1 MSLHSSLW
9 LFQSVYAVG
18 LATWLTIAVIDNLRG
33 FRELVHVVG
42 ITMSMA
48 PLKRSPV
55 IHSILSERAVTSVH
69 WHRLAVLL
77 LLTLKLVAAITCWT
91 GCYELLI
98 GAGLNHALPWLNI
111 ALSAFTTLLFAMHLA
126 GLWFAYWIREDDL
139 QRGHLALLIWTLAAF
154 FLFNGHWA

>member
-1 MSLHSSLW
+1 MSLQSSLW
-9 LFQSVYAVG
+9 MFQSVYAIG
-18 LATWLTIAVIDNLRG
+18 LAIWLTIAVVDNLRG

-42 ITMSMA
+42 VTMSMVLLRQPPA
-48 PLKRSPV
+48 V
-55 IHSILSERAVTSVH
+55 DSILSERAVKSVH

-77 LLTLKLVAAITCWT
+77 LLALKLLAMATAWI

-98 GAGLNHALPWLNI
+98 GGSLAQARPWLNV
-111 ALSAFTTLLFAMHLA
+111 ALSAFTVFLLSMHLS

-154 FLFNGHWA
+154 FLFNGQWA

>member
-9 LFQSVYAVG
+9 LFQSVYAIG
-18 LATWLTIAVIDNLRG
+18 LAAWLTIAVIDNLRG
-33 FRELVHVVG
+33 FRELVLAVG
-42 ITMSMA
+42 ATMSMTS
-48 PLKRSPV
+48 LQRSPV

-77 LLTLKLVAAITCWT
+77 LMALKLLAFVTCWI
-91 GCYELLI
+91 GCYELLF
-98 GAGLNHALPWLNI
+98 GGGLVYARPWLNI
-111 ALSAFTTLLFAMHLA
+111 ALSAFTAFLFAMHLA
-126 GLWFAYWIREDDL
+126 GLWFAYWIRQDDL